1 MIKRTQFGVALIEFT
16 LGLGIFFVFL
26 FAIIEFGR
34 TMLLWNISADVTN
47 RVARIVSVCY
57 GQDQTNN
64 DFKDW
69 LKEEMVGAMTFTGQA
84 MYYDVDS
91 IKGEYLGNSTS
102 WLSYEYFPIGCTQ
115 DNCEYVKVELSS
127 IKIKINLLLFNYE
140 IDLPR
145 NKMTVIREMMINST
159 TCPYR

>member
-1 MIKRTQFGVALIEFT
+1 MFKRTQFGVALIEFT
-16 LGLGIFFVFL
+16 LGLGIFFVLL

-57 GQDQTNN
+57 GRDQTNN
-64 DFKDW
+64 DFEDW

-84 MYYDVDS
+84 MYYDVGS
-91 IKGEYLGNSTS
+91 TVGEYLGNSTN
-102 WLSYEYFPIGCTQ
+102 WLSYTYFPIGCTQ
-115 DNCEYVKVELSS
+115 DNCEYVRVELSG
-127 IKIKINLLLFNYE
+127 IKVNINLLLFNYE